1 MFYRNQVPTL
11 KTKRKTFIYDLFA
24 DCPNDE
30 KDDFVQNGRKAK
42 RCYNFR
48 INNGRLENG
57 YGFTAFK
64 SPKSPQNLAQEEV
77 VELVGDNISSIWSF
91 KWHNETD
98 NSNQYYM
105 MYYNGSD
112 NFHFDNLF
120 GERLLSLTIPCDFTS
135 TPIGCPYRYQGQDV
149 MVFSGEGSPLKVIGA
164 NFDYTVESAPKLI
177 SICTHYDKLFAITAG
192 ARGSLVYTD
201 NTNIL
206 EWNDEQTKHIEFN
219 DERGNLN
226 KILSF
231 NDYLYLF
238 RDFGITKI
246 STYSTKE
253 DFSISH
259 LYQADGYIYPGSIAS
274 GGDKI
279 YFLERSGL
287 KVFNGTSTKSLPLEC
302 DDLLT
307 RDDNQYSSGVCF
319 EGKYY
324 LACRLNFDDGK
335 KVGCENNQDFVNNA
349 LLVYDQTSGEVEI
362 SRGMDVRTL
371 TVLNNPLKSKLV
383 ACFNDESKNKIGQIE
398 KNGKLFDESLPKE
411 WRSVKTNF
419 GKAGKLKKIN
429 KIHLISENDC
439 AISFSS
445 ERQKKSIS
453 VVGKSQPQTISTSV
467 LGEVFE
473 LNICADG
480 EAKITSF
487 QIEYLES

>member
-11 KTKRKTFIYDLFA
+11 KTKKKTFIYSLFA
-24 DCPNDE
+24 TCPDDE
-30 KDDFVQNGRKAK
+30 KDDFVQDGRRGK
-42 RCYNFR
+42 RSYNFR
-48 INNGRLENG
+48 RANGKLENG
-57 YGFTAFK
+57 YGFSALK
-64 SPKSPQNLAQEEV
+64 CPKSTSNLTQEEEV
-77 VELVGDNISSIWSF
+77 KLVGDNISSIWSF
-91 KWHNETD
+91 KWHNQTD
-98 NSNQYYM
+98 DTNQYYM
-105 MYYNGSD
+105 MYYNGTN
-112 NFHFDNLF
+112 NFRFDNLF
-120 GERLLSLTIPCDFTS
+120 GERLLSLTIPCDFTQ

-164 NFDYTVESAPKLI
+164 NFDFTVESAPKLI

-206 EWNDEQTKHIEFN
+206 EWDDTMTKHIEFN

-253 DFSISH
+253 EFSISH

-279 YFLERSGL
+279 FFLQRGGL
-287 KVFNGTSTKSLPLEC
+287 KIFNGSTTKSITLEC
-302 DDLLT
+302 DALLA
-307 RDDNQYSSGVCF
+307 RDDNQKASGVCY

-324 LACRLNFDDGK
+324 LACRLNFNDGE
-335 KVGCENNQDFVNNA
+335 KVGCENNENFVNNA
-349 LLVYDQTSGEVEI
+349 LIVYNQTSGEVEI
-362 SRGMDVRTL
+362 SRGMDIRSL

-383 ACFNDESKNKIGQIE
+383 ACFYDDNKNKIGQIE
-398 KNGKLFDESLPKE
+398 KDGKLFDLSLPKV
-411 WRSVKTNF
+411 WTSVKTDF
-419 GKAGKLKKIN
+419 GHAGKLKKI
-429 KIHLISENDC
+429 KKVHLISEHDC
-439 AISFSS
+439 TVVIKS
-445 ERQKKSIS
+445 ERQEKRIS
-453 VVGKSQPQTISTSV
+453 VIGKSEPQSICTNV

-473 LNICADG
+473 VSCLAEGD
-480 EAKITSF
+480 AKISNF
-487 QIEYLES
+487 QIEFLES